1 MTADTTVA
9 APEAI
14 SFGGEANPYALYA
27 RLRRQAPVSH
37 MSLPDGGEFWLVT
50 RYADAREAL
59 ADQRL
64 SKDPNKVGDRWRATV
79 AQPTDGEDASLVR
92 HLLNVDPPDHTRLRR
107 LVHKGFTPRRIEAL
121 RGRIQEI
128 TDGLLD
134 EMDEAAAAGEPVD
147 LLDRFAFKLPVTV
160 ICELLGV
167 PLADVDSI
175 HDWSTALS
183 TLVADEEGHAR
194 VAAAA
199 GQLGGYLAELVEHK
213 AGHPGD
219 DLISA
224 LIEARD
230 EGQRLSHAE
239 LTAMAFLMLIG
250 GHETTVHLIGNGM
263 LALML
268 HPDQMTLLQNDPSL
282 ITSAVEEFLR
292 YEGSVEVATWRFA
305 TEDLDFGG
313 VRVPAGAPVL
323 VSLGSAGR
331 DPERFENPDT
341 FDITR
346 GDAGHLVFG
355 HGMHYCLGAPLA
367 RMEGQIAVGSLVR
380 RFPDIRLAAP
390 ADSLRWREGLL
401 IRGLHELPVRLR

>member
-1 MTADTTVA
+1 
-9 APEAI
+9 
-14 SFGGEANPYALYA
+14 
-27 RLRRQAPVSH
+27 
-37 MSLPDGGEFWLVT
+37 
-50 RYADAREAL
+50 
-59 ADQRL
+59 
-64 SKDPNKVGDRWRATV
+64 
-79 AQPTDGEDASLVR
+79 
-92 HLLNVDPPDHTRLRR
+92 VDD
-107 LVHKGFTPRRIEAL
+107 
-121 RGRIQEI
+121 
-128 TDGLLD
+128 
-134 EMDEAAAAGEPVD
+134 
-147 LLDRFAFKLPVTV
+147 
-160 ICELLGV
+160 
-167 PLADVDSI
+167 I

-194 VAAAA
+194 VGKAA
-199 GQLGGYLAELVEHK
+199 GQLGAYLDELVAHK
-213 AGHPGD
+213 AEHPGD

-230 EGQRLSHAE
+230 EGQRLSHGE

-263 LALML
+263 LALMQ
-268 HPDQMTLLQNDPSL
+268 HPDQLALLHNDPSL
-282 ITSAVEEFLR
+282 ITSAIEEFLR

-305 TEDLDFGG
+305 LEDLDFDD

-331 DPERFENPDT
+331 DPDRFENPDT

-380 RFPDIRLAAP
+380 RFPAIRLAAP
-390 ADSLRWREGLL
+390 VDTLRWREGLL
-401 IRGLHELPVRLR
+401 IRGLYELPVHLR

>member
-1 MTADTTVA
+1 MTISA
-9 APEAI
+9 AAGTPEAI

-50 RYADAREAL
+50 RYEDAKNAL
-59 ADQRL
+59 ADPRL
-64 SKDPNKVGDRWRATV
+64 SKDPNRVGERWRATV

-128 TDGLLD
+128 TDGLLAELD
-134 EMDEAAAAGEPVD
+134 ATEGPVD
-147 LLDRFAFKLPVTV
+147 LLDKFAFKLPVTV

-167 PLADVDSI
+167 PLADVDDI

-194 VAAAA
+194 VGKAA
-199 GQLGGYLAELVEHK
+199 GQLGAYLDELVAHK
-213 AGHPGD
+213 AEHPGD

-230 EGQRLSHAE
+230 EGQRLSHGE

-263 LALML
+263 LALMQ
-268 HPDQMTLLQNDPSL
+268 HPDQLALLHNDPSL
-282 ITSAVEEFLR
+282 ITSAIEEFLR

-305 TEDLDFGG
+305 LEDLDFDD

-331 DPERFENPDT
+331 DPDRFENPDT

-380 RFPDIRLAAP
+380 RFPAIRLAAP
-390 ADSLRWREGLL
+390 VDTLRWREGLL
-401 IRGLHELPVRLR
+401 IRGLYELPVHLR

>member
-1 MTADTTVA
+1 MTISATAGT
-9 APEAI
+9 PEAI

-50 RYADAREAL
+50 RYEDAKNAL
-59 ADQRL
+59 ADPRF
-64 SKDPNKVGDRWRATV
+64 SKDPNRVGERWRATV

-128 TDGLLD
+128 TDGLLAELD
-134 EMDEAAAAGEPVD
+134 ATEGPVD
-147 LLDRFAFKLPVTV
+147 LLDKFAFKLPVTV

-167 PLADVDSI
+167 PLADVDDI

-194 VAAAA
+194 VGKAA
-199 GQLGGYLAELVEHK
+199 GQLGAYLDELVAHK
-213 AGHPGD
+213 ADHPGD

-230 EGQRLSHAE
+230 EGQRLSHGE

-263 LALML
+263 LALMQ
-268 HPDQMTLLQNDPSL
+268 HPDQLALLHNDPSL
-282 ITSAVEEFLR
+282 ITSAIEEFLR

-305 TEDLDFGG
+305 LEDLDFDD

-331 DPERFENPDT
+331 DPDRFENPDT

-380 RFPDIRLAAP
+380 RFPAIRLAAP
-390 ADSLRWREGLL
+390 VDTLRWREGLL
-401 IRGLHELPVRLR
+401 IRGLYELPVHLR

>member
-1 MTADTTVA
+1 MTISATAGT
-9 APEAI
+9 PEAI

-50 RYADAREAL
+50 RYEDAKNAL
-59 ADQRL
+59 ADPRL
-64 SKDPNKVGDRWRATV
+64 SKDPNRVGERWRATV

-128 TDGLLD
+128 TDGLLAELD
-134 EMDEAAAAGEPVD
+134 ATEGPVD
-147 LLDRFAFKLPVTV
+147 LLDKFAFKLPVTV

-167 PLADVDSI
+167 PLADVDDI

-194 VAAAA
+194 VGKAA
-199 GQLGGYLAELVEHK
+199 GQLGAYLDELVAHK
-213 AGHPGD
+213 AEHPGD

-230 EGQRLSHAE
+230 EGQRLSHGE

-263 LALML
+263 LALMQ
-268 HPDQMTLLQNDPSL
+268 HPDQLALLHNDPSL
-282 ITSAVEEFLR
+282 ITSAIEEFLR

-305 TEDLDFGG
+305 LEDLDFDD

-331 DPERFENPDT
+331 DPDRFENPDT

-380 RFPDIRLAAP
+380 RFPAIRLAAP
-390 ADSLRWREGLL
+390 VDTLRWREGLL
-401 IRGLHELPVRLR
+401 IRGLYELPVHLR

>member
-1 MTADTTVA
+1 MTTAPVA
-9 APEAI
+9 GPEAI
-14 SFGGEANPYALYA
+14 SFGGETNPYALYA

-37 MSLPDGGEFWLVT
+37 MCLPDGGEFWLVT
-50 RYADAREAL
+50 RYADAKNAL
-59 ADQRL
+59 ADPRL
-64 SKDPNKVGDRWRATV
+64 SKDPTQVGERWRSTV

-107 LVHKGFTPRRIEAL
+107 LVHKGFTPRRIEGL

-128 TDGLLD
+128 TDDLLD
-134 EMDEAAAAGEPVD
+134 DLARSAGPVD
-147 LLDRFAFKLPVTV
+147 LLDKFAFKVPVTV

-167 PLADVDSI
+167 PLEDVEDI
-175 HDWSTALS
+175 HNWSTALS
-183 TLVADEEGHAR
+183 TLVADEEGHAK
-194 VAAAA
+194 VGQAAA
-199 GQLGGYLAELVEHK
+199 QLGAYLAELVEHK
-213 AGHPGD
+213 AEHPGD

-263 LALML
+263 LALME
-268 HPDQMTLLQNDPSL
+268 HPDQMALLQQDPSL
-282 ITSAVEEFLR
+282 IKSAVEEFLR

-305 TEDLDFGG
+305 LEELDFDGT
-313 VRVPAGAPVL
+313 RVPQGAPVL
-323 VSLGSAGR
+323 VALGSAGR

-380 RFPDIRLAAP
+380 RFPGIRLAVP
-390 ADSLRWREGLL
+390 AGQLRWREGLL
-401 IRGLHELPVRLR
+401 IRGLYELPVHLS

>member
-1 MTADTTVA
+1 MTISATAGT
-9 APEAI
+9 PEAI

-50 RYADAREAL
+50 RYEDAKNAL
-59 ADQRL
+59 ADPRL
-64 SKDPNKVGDRWRATV
+64 SKDPNRVGERWRATV

-128 TDGLLD
+128 TDGLLAELD
-134 EMDEAAAAGEPVD
+134 ATEGPVD
-147 LLDRFAFKLPVTV
+147 LLDKFAFKLPVTV

-167 PLADVDSI
+167 PLADVDDI

-194 VAAAA
+194 VGKAA
-199 GQLGGYLAELVEHK
+199 GQLGAYLDELVAHK
-213 AGHPGD
+213 ADHPGD

-230 EGQRLSHAE
+230 EGQRLSHGE

-263 LALML
+263 LALMQ
-268 HPDQMTLLQNDPSL
+268 HPDQLALLHNDPSL
-282 ITSAVEEFLR
+282 ITSAIEEFLR

-305 TEDLDFGG
+305 LEDLDFDD
-313 VRVPAGAPVL
+313 VRVHAGAPVL

-331 DPERFENPDT
+331 DPDRFENPDT

-380 RFPDIRLAAP
+380 RFPAIRLAAP
-390 ADSLRWREGLL
+390 VDTLRWREGLL
-401 IRGLHELPVRLR
+401 IRGLYELPVHLR

>member
-1 MTADTTVA
+1 MTISATAGT
-9 APEAI
+9 PEAI

-50 RYADAREAL
+50 RYEDAKNAL
-59 ADQRL
+59 ADPRL
-64 SKDPNKVGDRWRATV
+64 SKDPNRVGERWRATV

-128 TDGLLD
+128 TDGLLAELD
-134 EMDEAAAAGEPVD
+134 ATEGSVD
-147 LLDRFAFKLPVTV
+147 LLDKFAFKLPVTV

-167 PLADVDSI
+167 PLADVDDI

-194 VAAAA
+194 VGKAA
-199 GQLGGYLAELVEHK
+199 GQLGAYLDELVAHK
-213 AGHPGD
+213 AEHPGD

-230 EGQRLSHAE
+230 EGQRLSHGE

-263 LALML
+263 LALMQ
-268 HPDQMTLLQNDPSL
+268 HPDQLALLHNDPSL
-282 ITSAVEEFLR
+282 ITSAIEEFLR

-305 TEDLDFGG
+305 LEDLDFDD

-331 DPERFENPDT
+331 DPDRFENPDT

-380 RFPDIRLAAP
+380 RFPAIRLAAP
-390 ADSLRWREGLL
+390 VDTLRWREGLL
-401 IRGLHELPVRLR
+401 IRGLYELPVHLR

>member
-1 MTADTTVA
+1 MTTSA
-9 APEAI
+9 APVRPEPI
-14 SFGGEANPYALYA
+14 SFGGEANPYAMYA
-27 RLRRQAPVSH
+27 RLRGQAPVTH

-50 RYADAREAL
+50 RYEDAKEAL
-59 ADQRL
+59 SDLRL
-64 SKDPNKVGDRWRATV
+64 SKDPNQVGDRWRATV

-107 LVHKGFTPRRIEAL
+107 LVHKGFTPRRIEGL

-134 EMDEAAAAGEPVD
+134 ELDLAEGPVD
-147 LLDRFAFKLPVTV
+147 LLDAFAFKLPVTV

-167 PLADVDSI
+167 PLVDVDSI

-194 VAAAA
+194 VGAAAV
-199 GQLGGYLAELVEHK
+199 QLSEYIAKLVSEKAEN
-213 AGHPGD
+213 PGD

-230 EGQRLSHAE
+230 EDQRLSEAE
-239 LTAMAFLMLIG
+239 LTAMAFLMLVG

-263 LALML
+263 LSLMR
-268 HPDQMTLLQNDPSL
+268 HPDQMALLQNDPSL
-282 ITSAVEEFLR
+282 ITGAVEEFLR
-292 YEGSVEVATWRFA
+292 FEGSVEFSTWRFA
-305 TEDLDFGG
+305 LEELDFDG

-323 VSLGSAGR
+323 VSLGAVGR
-331 DPERFENPDT
+331 DPERFEDPDT

-346 GDAGHLVFG
+346 GDSGHLAFG
-355 HGMHYCLGAPLA
+355 QGMHYCLGAPLA
-367 RMEGQIAVGSLVR
+367 RMEGQIAVGSLVQ
-380 RFPDIRLAAP
+380 RFPGIRLAEPSEA
-390 ADSLRWREGLL
+390 LRWREGLL
-401 IRGLHELPVRLR
+401 IRGLYELPVHLR